1 MSAEY
6 IYISAGFSIYP
17 HQHLIKKEANNIQVR
32 PKTFA
37 LLLLLL
43 ENPREVLSKRFLID
57 TIWDDVTVDEPV
69 LVQSIREIRQLFG
82 DADIIQTYP
91 RKGYAWTA
99 DVKKQPVDEQQTL
112 NESFTANAT
121 QNFPAP
127 VLTQKT
133 HTRIVLSLVAI
144 AITCIVFL
152 SFWFYV
158 NKSTQQQNTASQTQ
172 VVVILPVKN
181 TIMGNDHNWVYWGAM
196 DELISSLT
204 SSSDVQVMNVE
215 YVMSLLPFAKISKD
229 YSSEDA
235 HRIFGVSG
243 ATLVVESK
251 VSGSIAEYQVE
262 YSLHFKKDIKRGV
275 ILDKNLHEALH
286 KLSLVIAGYTGQ
298 SLSGTPTS
306 QNAFINELMARA
318 LERLIAEDFEAARTF
333 LVTLKQ
339 LSPDDLTVR
348 ELLVRSLVKSQ
359 ASAAKE
365 EAQAAFDLAKV
376 QNKPEPA
383 SIHTYLAMADFRAG
397 DLDLA
402 LAQLDTSDRLA
413 NQNADIH
420 FQAYNAQMRGSILQQ
435 KGNLSLAEDAYKSAL
450 KLYGIIRCPI
460 GLTVTHIDMSR
471 LFVGQG
477 KQSLANEHIVQAQ
490 ALIAEHKLH
499 TLTEMLAPGE
509 VEKNKNS
516 HADQRF
522 NNF

>member
-1 MSAEY
+1 MSVEF

-17 HQHLIKKEANNIQVR
+17 HQHLIKKEANSIQVR

-43 ENPREVLSKRFLID
+43 ENPREVLSKRFLIE

-112 NESFTANAT
+112 IESFTANAT
-121 QNFPAP
+121 QNIP
-127 VLTQKT
+127 VPVPTQKT
-133 HTRIVLSLVAI
+133 HTRIALSLAATI
-144 AITCIVFL
+144 AGIVFL
-152 SFWFYV
+152 LFWFYS
-158 NKSTQQQNTASQTQ
+158 NRSTQQQNTDSQTQ

-181 TIMGNDHNWVYWGAM
+181 TIMGNDHSWVYWGAM

-235 HRIFGVSG
+235 RRIFGVSG

-251 VSGSIAEYQVE
+251 VSGSIAEYQLE
-262 YSLHFKKDIKRGV
+262 YSLHFKQDIKRGV

-298 SLSGTPTS
+298 SLSAPAS
-306 QNAFINELMARA
+306 QNAFMNELMARA

-359 ASAAKE
+359 ASAARE
-365 EAQAAFDLAKV
+365 EAQAAFDLAKA

-383 SIHTYLAMADFRAG
+383 SIHTYLAMANFTVG
-397 DLDLA
+397 DADNA
-402 LAQLDTSDRLA
+402 LSQLDASDQLA
-413 NQNADIH
+413 SQNADIH
-420 FQAYNAQMRGSILQQ
+420 FQAYNAQMRGFILQQ

-450 KLYGIIRCPI
+450 KFYSIIRCPI
-460 GLTVTHIDMSR
+460 GLTVTHIDMSK
-471 LFVGQG
+471 LFAAQG

-490 ALIAEHKLH
+490 TLIAEHKLDA
-499 TLTEMLAPGE
+499 LAEMLAPDE